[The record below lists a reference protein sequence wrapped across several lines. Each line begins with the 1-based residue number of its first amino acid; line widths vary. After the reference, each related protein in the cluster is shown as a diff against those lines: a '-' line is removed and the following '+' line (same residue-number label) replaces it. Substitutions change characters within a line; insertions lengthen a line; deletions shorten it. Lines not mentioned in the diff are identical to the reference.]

1 MEGSSWYNLNN
12 MTQKDALDILKLGH
26 NVYLTGSAG
35 SGKTYLLNHYIDYLK
50 KNKIEVAVTASTGIA
65 ATHMNGITIHSWSG
79 LGIRDA
85 LSEDAMTELEERRY
99 LWDRIQRTK
108 VLIIDEV
115 SMLHHFRLD
124 LVDMLVRR
132 FKRDERPFGGMQ
144 VVLCGDFF
152 QLPPVSR
159 QGERPAYFVYHS
171 DAWKALDPTI
181 CYLHEQHRQT
191 DENHVGILN
200 EIRRNDVSESTY
212 ELLQGR
218 FNKEPDNQAEPT
230 RLYTHNIDVDTINNK
245 ALGEIGEESRIFE
258 MSSHGRPPLVEILKK
273 SCLAPENLHL
283 KIGARVMFVKNN
295 FEGGYVNGTLGKVVD
310 FEMDAP
316 IVMTTKG
323 ERIKAVP
330 MSWAIEEEGKVKA
343 EISQVPLRLAWA
355 ITVHKSQGMSLDAV
369 EVDLS
374 KSFERGMGYVAL
386 SRVRT
391 LGGLKL
397 LGLNGMA
404 LQVNDEVSEFDQS
417 LQTFSDTAV
426 DALHGMKR
434 EVIERVQKEFLA
446 KNYKEKHA
454 DQKVSTYDQTRKL
467 VLEKLSLD
475 EMAEKRSMT
484 VGTILSHLE
493 TLCDEGK
500 LDPNRELTY
509 LKPQLKRLA
518 KIQLAFEKVLA
529 KTGEM
534 KLSAARDVL
543 GRSFNF
549 EEIRVG
555 RLFAKK

>member
-1 MEGSSWYNLNN
+1 
-12 MTQKDALDILKLGH
+12 MTQKDALEILKLGH

-35 SGKTYLLNHYIDYLK
+35 SGKTYLLNQYIDYLK

-79 LGIRDA
+79 LGIRDV
-85 LSEDAMTELEERRY
+85 LTEESMLELEERRY
-99 LWDRIQRTK
+99 LWDRIHKTK

-124 LVDMLVRR
+124 LVDMLTRR

-159 QGERPAYFVYHS
+159 QGEREAHFVYHS

-191 DENHVGILN
+191 DENHVAILN
-200 EIRRNDVSESTY
+200 EIRKNDVTEGTY
-212 ELLQGR
+212 ELLQSR
-218 FNKEPDNQAEPT
+218 FNKDPDNSAEPT
-230 RLYTHNIDVDTINNK
+230 RLYTHNVDVDTINTK

-258 MSSHGRPPLVEILKK
+258 MRSSGRPPLVESLKK

-295 FEGGYVNGTLGKVVD
+295 FEGKYVNGTLGKVID

-316 IVMTTKG
+316 IVLTTKG
-323 ERIKAVP
+323 DRIKAVP
-330 MSWAIEEEGKVKA
+330 MSWSIEENGKVKA

-397 LGLNGMA
+397 LGINSMA
-404 LQVNDEVSEFDQS
+404 LQVHEEVLEFDQE

-426 DALHGMKR
+426 DALHDMKK
-434 EVIERVQKEFLA
+434 ETKERIQKEFVS
-446 KNYKEKHA
+446 KNVVKEKQA
-454 DQKVSTYDQTRKL
+454 DQKVSTYDETKKL
-467 VLEKLSLD
+467 LAEKPSLA
-475 EMAEKRSMT
+475 EMAKKRGMT
-484 VGTILSHLE
+484 IGTILSHLE
-493 TLCDEGK
+493 TLCDENK
-500 LDPNRELTY
+500 IEACRELTY
-509 LKPQLKRLA
+509 LKPEIKRFN
-518 KIQLAFEKVLA
+518 KMQSAFEKVLA

-534 KLSAARDVL
+534 KLSAARDIL
-543 GRSFNF
+543 GRSFDF
-549 EEIRVG
+549 EEIRIC
-555 RLFAKK
+555 RLFVKK

>member
-1 MEGSSWYNLNN
+1 
-12 MTQKDALDILKLGH
+12 MTQKEALDILKLGH

-35 SGKTYLLNHYIDYLK
+35 SGKTYLLNQYIDYLK

-79 LGIRDA
+79 LGIRDS
-85 LSEDAMTELEERRY
+85 LTEQEISELEERRY
-99 LWDRIQRTK
+99 LWERMQRTK

-124 LVDMLVRR
+124 LVDTLARR
-132 FKRDERPFGGMQ
+132 FKRDNRPFGGMQ

-159 QGERPAYFVYHS
+159 QGEREARFIYHS
-171 DAWKALDPTI
+171 DAWKTLDPTI

-191 DENHVGILN
+191 DQNHTAILN
-200 EIRRNDVSESTY
+200 EIRRNDISESTY
-212 ELLQGR
+212 ENLQER
-218 FNKEPDNQAEPT
+218 FNKEPENDAEPT
-230 RLYTHNIDVDTINNK
+230 RLYTHNIDVDTINAE
-245 ALGEIGEESRIFE
+245 ALGEIDAESRIFE
-258 MSSHGRPPLVEILKK
+258 MKSRGNPALVALLKK

-295 FEGGYVNGTLGKVVD
+295 FEGKYVNGTLGKIVD
-310 FEMDAP
+310 FEMDGP

-323 ERIKAVP
+323 DRIKAVP
-330 MSWAIEEEGKVKA
+330 TPWSIEEDGKVKA
-343 EISQVPLRLAWA
+343 EITQIPLRLAWA

-397 LGLNGMA
+397 LGINNMA
-404 LQVNDEVSEFDQS
+404 LQVHEEVLEFDQS
-417 LQTFSDTAV
+417 LQAFSAAAAE
-426 DALHGMKR
+426 ALNSMKKDKK
-434 EVIERVQKEFLA
+434 ERIQQEFIS
-446 KNYKEKHA
+446 KNVVKEKQA
-454 DQKVSTYDQTRKL
+454 DQKVSTYDETKKL
-467 VLEKLSLD
+467 LAEKLSLKD
-475 EMAEKRSMT
+475 IAKKRGVT
-484 VGTILSHLE
+484 IGTILSHLE

-500 LDPNRELTY
+500 IKPNQELEY
-509 LKPQLKRLA
+509 LKPEA
-518 KIQLAFEKVLA
+518 KKFKKVKTAFEKVFA

-534 KLSAARDVL
+534 KLTAVREIV
-543 GRSFNF
+543 GRSFDF
-549 EEIRVG
+549 EELRLA
-555 RLFAKK
+555 RLFVKKQN

>member
-1 MEGSSWYNLNN
+1 
-12 MTQKDALDILKLGH
+12 MTQKEALDILKLGH

-35 SGKTYLLNHYIDYLK
+35 SGKTYLLNQYIDYLK

-79 LGIRDA
+79 LGIRDT
-85 LSEDAMTELEERRY
+85 LTEETISELEEKRY
-99 LWDRIQRTK
+99 LWDRIKKTK

-159 QGERPAYFVYHS
+159 QGERDAHFVYHS
-171 DAWKALDPTI
+171 EAWKTLDPTI

-191 DENHVGILN
+191 DQAHVNILN

-212 ELLQGR
+212 ESLQSR
-218 FNKEPDNQAEPT
+218 FNKEPDNNAEPT
-230 RLYTHNIDVDTINNK
+230 RLYTHNVDVDTINIK
-245 ALGEIGEESRIFE
+245 ALGEIGAEAESRIFE
-258 MSSHGRPPLVEILKK
+258 MHSHGNPVLAEILKK
-273 SCLAPENLHL
+273 SCLAPEKLHL

-295 FEGGYVNGTLGKVVD
+295 FENNYVNGTLGKVVD

-316 IVMTTKG
+316 IVMTTRG
-323 ERIKAVP
+323 DRIKAVP
-330 MSWAIEEEGKVKA
+330 MSWAVEENGKVKA

-397 LGLNGMA
+397 LGINNLS
-404 LQVNDEVSEFDQS
+404 LQVHEEVLEFDQN
-417 LQTFSDTAV
+417 LQTFSATAAE
-426 DALHGMKR
+426 ALNKMKK
-434 EVIERVQKEFLA
+434 ETKERIQKEFVS
-446 KNYKEKHA
+446 KNVVKEKQA
-454 DQKVSTYDQTRKL
+454 DGKTSTYEITRKL
-467 VLEKLSLD
+467 VVEKMSLK
-475 EMAEKRSMT
+475 EMAEKRGVT
-484 VGTILSHLE
+484 IGTILTHLE
-493 TLCDEGK
+493 TLCDENIIEAK
-500 LDPNRELTY
+500 KDLKY
-509 LKPQLKRLA
+509 LQPEKKRLA
-518 KIQLAFEKVLA
+518 KMQFAFEKVLE
-529 KTGEM
+529 KTGGM
-534 KLSAARDVL
+534 GLSPTRNIA
-543 GRSFNF
+543 GRTFDF
-549 EEIRVG
+549 EELRLG
-555 RLFAKK
+555 RLFIKK